1 MYKYKALTIIV
12 LCFYFSKKN
21 TFPASS
27 CPDYPLQLYWKRR
40 VRALRFVSEN
50 DRITKKSSA
59 MKKHQFFLYGISFAA
74 CFAVFTSCQK
84 EEQPVIDPVEETAT
98 PVDSIHDL
106 AGYFNSDLEVFFI
119 DPVYMDQIME
129 YMGVFPTTDGRFGLT
144 EQLEDGLWADYFF
157 HIMPMPIPEI
167 YFASTAIE
175 LELQD
180 QGIENEVRYKIYK
193 KAECGEKV
201 ATKIGNC
208 QNLAEIDPDTEAASF
223 KSSITKEYKRC
234 KASKNEGNLCK
245 DRLLPVGKTVYYN
258 ELNCGGK
265 VVVEKE
271 YKRYRCD

>member
-1 MYKYKALTIIV
+1 
-12 LCFYFSKKN
+12 
-21 TFPASS
+21 
-27 CPDYPLQLYWKRR
+27 
-40 VRALRFVSEN
+40 
-50 DRITKKSSA
+50 
-59 MKKHQFFLYGISFAA
+59 MKKHQFFLYGIALAS
-74 CFAVFTSCQK
+74 CFAVFSSCQK

-129 YMGVFPTTDGRFGLT
+129 FMGIFPTTDGRFGLT
-144 EQLEDGLWADYFF
+144 EQLEDGLWIDYFF
-157 HIMPMPIPEI
+157 QLVPMPIPEI

-180 QGIENEVRYKIYK
+180 QGIEDEVRYKIYK

-201 ATKIGNC
+201 AKKTGDC

-223 KSSITKEYKRC
+223 KSSVAKEYKRC
-234 KASKNEGNLCK
+234 KASKIEGNLCK

-265 VVVEKE
+265 VVAEKD